1 MPTSSAQVPRVALI
15 GVSLMMSDHFREA
28 VSPRRRGMT
37 CREDPARA
45 RRRDQCPEGARA
57 WRRFDLPRLVWQ
69 DRRRGTIPRGAAMI
83 TGPEAWLGREME
95 RSTEWIRS
103 LSPRAI
109 IELDA
114 AIDGLKQRGLAWPH
128 FGRSDFPLPT
138 FSRDLSS
145 VLHELEEG
153 RGFVLLRGIP
163 VDRYTEGELKS
174 LYWGLG
180 AHLGAARYQ
189 NVQGELIGEVRDENR
204 LYGEVKEMSMDAKL
218 GRSSRS
224 KARSSGPLRFHTDRC
239 DVVSLLCVRKA
250 RAGGLSRIVSA
261 ASVSNTILARRPD
274 LHAALYQD
282 YWRSRQGE
290 EAGGEHKTFAMPVF
304 AVHEGK
310 LTTQY
315 SRTFVEAAQKLPG
328 VPRLSPAQEEA
339 LDLHAAVCEE
349 LAFTMELQPGDL
361 QLLNNH
367 VIYHSRTAY
376 EDDDGPDR
384 DRLLL
389 RLWLAPPNSR
399 ALPPGFEVLWGT
411 TAPGVP
417 RGGIAQPAT
426 AG

>member
-1 MPTSSAQVPRVALI
+1 
-15 GVSLMMSDHFREA
+15 
-28 VSPRRRGMT
+28 
-37 CREDPARA
+37 
-45 RRRDQCPEGARA
+45 
-57 WRRFDLPRLVWQ
+57 
-69 DRRRGTIPRGAAMI
+69 MI
-83 TGPEAWLGREME
+83 TGPEAWLGSEME
-95 RSTEWIRS
+95 HSTEWIRT
-103 LSPRAI
+103 LSPRAVA
-109 IELDA
+109 ELDA
-114 AIDGLKQRGLAWPH
+114 AIDGLKERGLAWPH
-128 FGRSDFPLPT
+128 FGRDDFSLPT

-145 VLHELEEG
+145 VLDALEHG

-163 VDRYTEGELKS
+163 VDRYTEHELKN

-180 AHLGAARYQ
+180 AHLGQVRYQ
-189 NVQGELIGEVRDENR
+189 NARGELIGEVRDENR
-204 LYGEVKEMSMDAKL
+204 LYGEVKEISMDATL

-261 ASVSNTILARRPD
+261 VSVSNAILARRPD
-274 LHAALYQD
+274 LHAVLGQD

-290 EAGGEHKTFAMPVF
+290 EAGGERKIFAMPVF

-310 LTTQY
+310 FTTQY
-315 SRTFVEAAQKLPG
+315 SRTFVEAAQKLPD

-349 LAFTMELQPGDL
+349 LAFTMDLQPGDL

-376 EDDDGPDR
+376 EDEDGPDR

-399 ALPPGFEVLWGT
+399 ELPRGFEMLWGT
-411 TAPGVP
+411 TAPGAP
-417 RGGIAQPAT
+417 RGGIAQPAPPR
-426 AG
+426 

>member
-1 MPTSSAQVPRVALI
+1 
-15 GVSLMMSDHFREA
+15 
-28 VSPRRRGMT
+28 
-37 CREDPARA
+37 
-45 RRRDQCPEGARA
+45 
-57 WRRFDLPRLVWQ
+57 
-69 DRRRGTIPRGAAMI
+69 
-83 TGPEAWLGREME
+83 
-95 RSTEWIRS
+95 
-103 LSPRAI
+103 
-109 IELDA
+109 
-114 AIDGLKQRGLAWPH
+114 
-128 FGRSDFPLPT
+128 
-138 FSRDLSS
+138 
-145 VLHELEEG
+145 
-153 RGFVLLRGIP
+153 LRGIP

-189 NVQGELIGEVRDENR
+189 NAQGELIGEVRDENR
-204 LYGEVKEMSMDAKL
+204 LYGEVKEMSIDANL

-290 EAGGEHKTFAMPVF
+290 EAGGEHKVFAMPVF

-328 VPRLSPAQEEA
+328 VPRLSRAQEEA

-367 VIYHSRTAY
+367 VVYHSRTAY
-376 EDDDGPDR
+376 EDDDGPGR

-411 TAPGVP
+411 TAAGVP
-417 RGGIAQPAT
+417 RGGIAQPT
-426 AG
+426 R